1 VPVSLAAE
9 KPYRRF
15 VTASPSPAYPAT
27 SSFADRFE
35 SLVARV
41 TEATPAESIAAMHRA
56 FEQRTGVFGADDA
69 WFESRSRAFWDDAM
83 TRRHA
88 ASSLRGK
95 LSQEDQLWADALP
108 HAHRGLFQSQDDAGG
123 MVLTDVLGGAQL
135 LVHAIDEASRDA
147 IASTAGLFDGTVVA
161 VASPVRLALLPG
173 AIFHPEAAEDA
184 IGAVVKAARALGV
197 ATEAL
202 LDALLRMEVSF
213 RVLSRV
219 KPSYAY
225 RVEALGV

>member
-1 VPVSLAAE
+1 VPL
-9 KPYRRF
+9 
-15 VTASPSPAYPAT
+15 
-27 SSFADRFE
+27 FE
-35 SLVARV
+35 RLVIRV

-56 FEQRTGVFGADDA
+56 FEQRTGPFGADDA

-83 TRRHA
+83 TRQRA
-88 ASSLRGK
+88 ASPIRDELPPP
-95 LSQEDQLWADALP
+95 DQLWVDALP
-108 HAHRGLFQSQDDAGG
+108 LAHRGLFQSREEDESI
-123 MVLTDVLGGAQL
+123 VLTDVLGGAEL
-135 LVHAIDEASRDA
+135 LVHEIDEASRDA

-173 AIFHPEAAEDA
+173 PIFHPEAAEDA
-184 IGAVVKAARALGV
+184 ITAVVNAGRARGV

-202 LDALLRMEVSF
+202 LDALLRMEVSL